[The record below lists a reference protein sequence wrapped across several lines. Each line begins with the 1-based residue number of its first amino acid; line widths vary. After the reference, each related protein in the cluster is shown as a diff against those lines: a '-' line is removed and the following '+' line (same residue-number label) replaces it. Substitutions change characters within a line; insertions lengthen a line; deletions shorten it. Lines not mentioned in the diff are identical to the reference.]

1 MAATICRSVLPSKT
15 GHNAPSKKRNIIMKI
30 ILAIGA
36 AALLCAAQAQ
46 AHVGMLAPDSV
57 SRGQSFK
64 AVIAV
69 PHGCEGSATTA
80 IKIHIPEGIIAV
92 KPQPKAGWRISKS
105 ERAYAQ
111 AYDYYGTQLK
121 QGVNELTWQGR
132 LGDDE
137 YDEFVF
143 KAYAAAIP
151 AGTDKL
157 YFKLEQQCENGRL
170 LWTDVSGQ
178 KINGHAAAE
187 LGAPYIAVKSDAA
200 AVHHH

>member
-1 MAATICRSVLPSKT
+1 
-15 GHNAPSKKRNIIMKI
+15 MKI
-30 ILAIGA
+30 ISILGVVAVLSA
-36 AALLCAAQAQ
+36 ASAQ
-46 AHVGMLAPDSV
+46 AHVSMLAPDSV
-57 SRGQSFK
+57 NQGQSFK

-69 PHGCEGSATTA
+69 PHGCDGSATTA
-80 IKIHIPEGIIAV
+80 IKLHIPEGIIAV

-111 AYDYYGTQLK
+111 AYDYYGTPLK
-121 QGVNELTWQGR
+121 QGVSELTWQGR

-137 YDEFVF
+137 YDELVF